1 MSFDLCFAK
10 EKMCFVLKH
19 GKKMSSCVLPNC
31 GTTRFIERLCKK
43 EIGDMVFLMEILL
56 NVYHVWFYFFW
67 NISLLRRKKGH
78 FTPHQL
84 LTPLDQGHLWNF
96 LSM

>member
-1 MSFDLCFAK
+1 
-10 EKMCFVLKH
+10 
-19 GKKMSSCVLPNC
+19 
-31 GTTRFIERLCKK
+31 
-43 EIGDMVFLMEILL
+43 MVFLMEILL